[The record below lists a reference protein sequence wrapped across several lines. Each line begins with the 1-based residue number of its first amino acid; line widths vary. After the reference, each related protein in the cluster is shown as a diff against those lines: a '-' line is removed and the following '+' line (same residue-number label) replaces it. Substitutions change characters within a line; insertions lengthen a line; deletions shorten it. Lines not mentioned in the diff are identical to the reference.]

1 MGYPALKKMRKTK
14 TVFLLSGCTKYCV
27 KQIGKELKKK
37 KHCVK
42 TWRTDKN
49 LPHIE
54 ADTVIIVH
62 DVTNEETLKRLKQRI
77 ETELNQRTGDNFLVF
92 DYIYGMLSN
101 DKEQVRNFAKEAAE
115 NIDKDIKKIRMG
127 KDGLELY
134 KTEYMKQVMMDCEFL
149 LPELV
154 SKNKEEAVLLK
165 RMLLDIP
172 SLRLRYGAMRYQKL
186 HGNLLKQLLIFDDGY
201 EWERCSTKEEALTM
215 LEDFLNAID
224 Y

>member
-1 MGYPALKKMRKTK
+1 M
-14 TVFLLSGCTKYCV
+14 
-27 KQIGKELKKK
+27 
-37 KHCVK
+37 K

-165 RMLLDIP
+165 RML
-172 SLRLRYGAMRYQKL
+172 RYGAMRYQKL

>member
-1 MGYPALKKMRKTK
+1 MRKTK

-49 LPHIE
+49 LPRIE

-62 DVTNEETLKRLKQRI
+62 DVTDEETLKRLRQRI

-92 DYIYGMLSN
+92 DYIYGMLSKN
-101 DKEQVRNFAKEAAE
+101 KEQVRNFAKEAAE

-201 EWERCSTKEEALTM
+201 EWERCSTREEALTM
-215 LEDFLNAID
+215 LKDFLNAID
-224 Y
+224 

>member
-1 MGYPALKKMRKTK
+1 MRKTK

-37 KHCVK
+37 KYCVK

-49 LPHIE
+49 LPRIE

-62 DVTNEETLKRLKQRI
+62 DVTDEETLKRLKQKI

-134 KTEYMKQVMMDCEFL
+134 KTEYVKQVMMDCEFL

-201 EWERCSTKEEALTM
+201 EWERCSTREEALTM

>member
-1 MGYPALKKMRKTK
+1 MRKTK
-14 TVFLLSGCTKYCV
+14 TVFLLSGYTKYCV

-49 LPHIE
+49 LPRIE

-62 DVTNEETLKRLKQRI
+62 DVTDEETLKRLRQRI
-77 ETELNQRTGDNFLVF
+77 ETELNQRTGGNFLVF

-101 DKEQVRNFAKEAAE
+101 NKEQVRNFAKEAAE

-134 KTEYMKQVMMDCEFL
+134 KTEYMKQVMMDCEFM
-149 LPELV
+149 LPELD
-154 SKNKEEAVLLK
+154 SQNKEEAVLLK
-165 RMLLDIP
+165 RTLLDIP
-172 SLRLRYGAMRYQKL
+172 SLRLRYCAMRYQKL

-201 EWERCSTKEEALTM
+201 EWERCSTREEALTM

>member
-1 MGYPALKKMRKTK
+1 MRKTK

-42 TWRTDKN
+42 TWRTGKN
-49 LPHIE
+49 LPRIE

-154 SKNKEEAVLLK
+154 GKNKEEAVLLK

>member
-1 MGYPALKKMRKTK
+1 MRKTK
-14 TVFLLSGCTKYCV
+14 TVFLLSGYTKYCV

-49 LPHIE
+49 LPRIE

-62 DVTNEETLKRLKQRI
+62 DVTDEETLKRLRQRI
-77 ETELNQRTGDNFLVF
+77 ETELNQRTGGNFLVF

-101 DKEQVRNFAKEAAE
+101 NKEQVRNFAKEAAE

-127 KDGLELY
+127 KDGLALY
-134 KTEYMKQVMMDCEFL
+134 KTEYVKQVMMDCEFM
-149 LPELV
+149 LPELD
-154 SKNKEEAVLLK
+154 SQNKEEAVLLK

-201 EWERCSTKEEALTM
+201 EWERCSTREEALTM

>member
-1 MGYPALKKMRKTK
+1 MRKTK

-62 DVTNEETLKRLKQRI
+62 DVTDEGTLKKLKQRI

-134 KTEYMKQVMMDCEFL
+134 KTEYVKQVMMDCEFL

>member
-1 MGYPALKKMRKTK
+1 MRKTK

-49 LPHIE
+49 LPRIE

-62 DVTNEETLKRLKQRI
+62 DVTDEETLKRLKQKI

-101 DKEQVRNFAKEAAE
+101 DKEQSRNFAKEAAE

-134 KTEYMKQVMMDCEFL
+134 KTEYVKQVMMDCEFL

-201 EWERCSTKEEALTM
+201 EWERCSTREEALTM

>member
-1 MGYPALKKMRKTK
+1 MKKTK
-14 TVFLLSGCTKYCV
+14 TVFLLSGCTRYCV
-27 KQIGKELKKK
+27 KQIGTELKKK

-42 TWRTDKN
+42 TWRTDKD
-49 LPHIE
+49 LPRIE
-54 ADTVIIVH
+54 ADTVIIVY
-62 DVTNEETLKRLKQRI
+62 DITDEETLKRLKQRI

>member
-1 MGYPALKKMRKTK
+1 MRKTK

-49 LPHIE
+49 LPRIE

-62 DVTNEETLKRLKQRI
+62 DVTDEETLKRLKQKI

-134 KTEYMKQVMMDCEFL
+134 KTEYVKQVMMDCEFL

-154 SKNKEEAVLLK
+154 SKIKEEAVLLK

-201 EWERCSTKEEALTM
+201 EWERCSTREEALTM

>member
-1 MGYPALKKMRKTK
+1 MRKTK

-62 DVTNEETLKRLKQRI
+62 DVTDEGTLKKLKQRI

-134 KTEYMKQVMMDCEFL
+134 KTEYVKQVMMDCEFL

-201 EWERCSTKEEALTM
+201 EWERCSTREEALTM